1 MWLII
6 YVCIINENVCI
17 NLKKMCKY
25 IVSGNVDKI
34 YFMSTFPETI
44 SYYLKKSFV
53 IYIYIYTVGQKSI

>member
-1 MWLII
+1 
-6 YVCIINENVCI
+6 
-17 NLKKMCKY
+17 MCKY

-53 IYIYIYTVGQKSI
+53 LYIYIYIYEEFGYKML